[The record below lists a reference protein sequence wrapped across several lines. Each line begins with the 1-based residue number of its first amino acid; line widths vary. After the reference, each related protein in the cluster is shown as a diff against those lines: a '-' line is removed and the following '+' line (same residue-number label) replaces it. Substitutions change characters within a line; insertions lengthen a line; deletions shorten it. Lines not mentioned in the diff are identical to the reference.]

1 MNREYEENFINKF
14 IVKSRRQRILYEL
27 SNKKKRTEGV
37 WRFCHGTS
45 ELVIDSK
52 IIYEGNSISNKE
64 ISLLIKKYTKE
75 EQCYIISGDS
85 DTDGKFM
92 NCDEAIDCIIG
103 NGMAAIMV
111 FHNLA
116 VIETEQEVGSAVKYI
131 LYSD

>member
-1 MNREYEENFINKF
+1 
-14 IVKSRRQRILYEL
+14 
-27 SNKKKRTEGV
+27 
-37 WRFCHGTS
+37 
-45 ELVIDSK
+45 
-52 IIYEGNSISNKE
+52 
-64 ISLLIKKYTKE
+64 
-75 EQCYIISGDS
+75 
-85 DTDGKFM
+85 M